1 MIHRLL
7 SQKTQYA
14 LWTWREENSG
24 WIAVLTLCLLLGGAF
39 VILVDAGQHRHKDFQ
54 AVVFRTA
61 TVTDI
66 SATEREFS
74 GRLNLTVETETGQE
88 FRLSGKPTQPAIHGQ
103 TVCIRVMSDGET
115 ERANLVPPARCSS
128 VN

>member
-7 SQKTQYA
+7 SQKTRYA

-24 WIAVLTLCLLLGGAF
+24 WIAALTLCLLLGGAF
-39 VILVDAGQHRHKDFQ
+39 VILVDAGQHRDKDFQ
-54 AVVFRTA
+54 AVGFRTA

-66 SATEREFS
+66 AASERAFS
-74 GRLNLTVETETGQE
+74 GRLNLTVESETGRK
-88 FRLSGKPTQPAIHGQ
+88 FRLSGKPEQPATNGQ